1 MRFHP
6 AAVATLLLVLLLPI
20 SSHAA
25 ESLGKD
31 LERLQR
37 FRDQVELNADHLDY
51 NQDERKLVARGNV
64 HLGLENR
71 SLFADEVTVDLDGQ
85 ELVATGHVILME
97 GLSRL
102 EGDRIEYN
110 YRTNLGVVTAGR
122 GFLAP
127 GVSFSGEEIRREG
140 ERQYHLKQGRFT
152 ACRVCE
158 PEPEAVDWEFRTTDA
173 TIYQDEVVVAKNAS
187 LWLKGIPA
195 LFSPIAAFPIGPRR
209 TGFLIPRLGYGNRDG
224 FTMKLPFFWAISP
237 SQDATFTA
245 TMRTKQGPDFLAQY
259 RYILSENSRGEMAA
273 HYLHDNDTSPHDRAE
288 FLWLHDQVLDPTWS
302 FKADIRTQTQ
312 PSLNSQTAES
322 TVAERTQRT
331 LDSKAFLTQATPQYM
346 LLGLLEVTQDLS
358 NVDQTRTSRLPDIR
372 FQWLPNRFLETAL
385 MPEGEASVVYLEG
398 NQGVDTGRLD
408 LRPAVHF
415 PLAISP
421 WLEATTSAG
430 LRETAYTK
438 TTIADRSGN
447 RIVAELGE
455 RLASRFARRFDEP
468 GLGLLRLTHVVEPS
482 LLYQYVP
489 WTDQQALPQF
499 DRIDFVSPQN
509 RVTYQLT
516 NRLVA
521 RWREAGGELRTHEVA
536 TLDVAQSW
544 NLQPRSRE
552 FSDVYLTGLT
562 PERVDQAVTNVVSL
576 GNGFSQAN
584 ERTLSNL
591 VFNGSISPLP
601 AVALRGTLAFN
612 TETRQDDA
620 INTGLLLRFP
630 DLLTLEAGYGY
641 VRGQTVNGAI
651 GKFQAHL
658 TKTLVLDFLTR
669 YDFPTSTFLENTAV
683 LRYTTCCWEVALS
696 YSHKARGVN
705 QKVENS
711 FHVTFDLKAP
721 TSPASR

>member
-6 AAVATLLLVLLLPI
+6 AAAAALLLALLLPT
-20 SSHAA
+20 SGHAA
-25 ESLGKD
+25 DGVGKG

-37 FRDQVELNADHLDY
+37 LRDQVELNADHLEYDEA
-51 NQDERKLVARGNV
+51 ERKLVGRGNV
-64 HLGLENR
+64 HLALENR
-71 SLFADEVTVDLDGQ
+71 SLFADEVAVDLDEQ

-97 GLSRL
+97 GLNRL

-122 GFLAP
+122 GFLVP
-127 GVSFSGEEIRREG
+127 GVSFSGAEIRREG

-152 ACRVCE
+152 TCRVCE
-158 PEPEAVDWEFRTTDA
+158 PEPETVDWEFRTTDA
-173 TIYQDEVVVAKNAS
+173 TIYQDDVVVAKNTS

-195 LFSPIAAFPIGPRR
+195 LFSPIAALPIGPRR

-224 FTMKLPFFWAISP
+224 FTIKQPFFWAISP
-237 SQDATFTA
+237 SQDATFT
-245 TMRTKQGPDFLAQY
+245 TTYRTKRGADFLGEY
-259 RYILSENSRGEMAA
+259 RYILSENSRGELAA
-273 HYLHDNDTSPHDRAE
+273 HYLHDNATSPHDRGE
-288 FLWLHDQVLDPTWS
+288 FKWLHDQVLGPTWT
-302 FKADIRTQTQ
+302 FKADVRTQTQ
-312 PSLNSQTAES
+312 PALNSQTEDS

-346 LLGLLEVTQDLS
+346 FLSLLEVTQDLS
-358 NVDQTRTSRLPDIR
+358 NVEQAHSSRLPDLR
-372 FQWLPNRFLETAL
+372 FQWLPNRFLGTAL
-385 MPEGEASVVYLEG
+385 TPEGEASLVYLEQS
-398 NQGVDTGRLD
+398 QGVDTGRLD
-408 LRPAVHF
+408 LRPGVHL
-415 PLAISP
+415 PLAMGP
-421 WLEATTSAG
+421 WLVATTSAG
-430 LRETAYTK
+430 LRETAYT
-438 TTIADRSGN
+438 TTTLSDRSGN
-447 RIVAELGE
+447 RILAELGE
-455 RLASRFARRFDEP
+455 QLVSRFARRFDEP
-468 GLGLLRLTHVVEPS
+468 GFGLLRLSHVVEPS

-499 DRIDFVSPQN
+499 DRVDFVSPQN
-509 RVTYQLT
+509 RVTYKLT

-521 RWREAGGELRTHEVA
+521 RWNEASGETRTHEVA

-544 NLQPRSRE
+544 NLQPRSRQ

-562 PERVDQAVTNVVSL
+562 PERVDQAVTNIVSL

-630 DLLTLEAGYGY
+630 DLLTLEAGYSY
-641 VRGQTVNGAI
+641 VRGQTVNGVI
-651 GKFQAHL
+651 GKIQAHL
-658 TKTLVLDFLTR
+658 TKTLMLDFLTR

-683 LRYTTCCWEVALS
+683 LHYNTCCWGVALT

-711 FHVTFDLKAP
+711 FHVTFDLKVS